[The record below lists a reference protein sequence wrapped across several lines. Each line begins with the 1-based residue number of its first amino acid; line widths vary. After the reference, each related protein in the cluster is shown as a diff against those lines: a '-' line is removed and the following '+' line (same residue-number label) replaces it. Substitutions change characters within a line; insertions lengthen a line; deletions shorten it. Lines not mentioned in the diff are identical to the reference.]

1 MTENDPYA
9 HCPELRGLIKPPEQS
24 FFRDF
29 TAERLFRDFPQM
41 EEHRSWPYPDPVR
54 EALRRDALAE
64 HDGDLWVFAYGS
76 LMWDPAFHFAEV
88 RHAMVKGFQR
98 RMILQ
103 DWRGAR
109 GTRQAP
115 GLMASLDIGH
125 RCEGLAFRIAQDR
138 VEAETENLF
147 RREMIAPGYH
157 AVFVDAQINPETV
170 PALTFVADHSV
181 DEIMPDLSREQQ
193 IEWIAQGQGFLGTSR
208 DYLANIV
215 SQFAALGIEDAECAA
230 LLRDVDARI
239 AGHAARGHGP

>member
-1 MTENDPYA
+1 MTESDPYA

-41 EEHRSWPYPDPVR
+41 EEHRDWPYPDPVR
-54 EALRRDALAE
+54 EALRRDALAD
-64 HDGDLWVFAYGS
+64 HDGDLWLFAYGS

-88 RHAMVKGFQR
+88 RHARVEGYER

-125 RCEGLAFRIAQDR
+125 RCEGLAFRILQDQ
-138 VEAETENLF
+138 VEAEMQNLF

-157 AVFVDAQINPETV
+157 AVFVDTYIDADKIS
-170 PALTFVADHSV
+170 ALTFVADHSV
-181 DEIMPDLSREQQ
+181 EEIMPHLTREQQ

-215 SQFAALGIEDAECAA
+215 TQFAALGIEDADCVA

-239 AGHAARGHGP
+239 ASRIRDGAGP